1 MPYQYIRSK
10 IKENIRCKILR
21 CATFSFNKGNCQLK
35 FKEQL
40 VPLNTQRI
48 WLVKKTPLLTYVNV
62 VKRDWRVNRDI
73 F

>member
-10 IKENIRCKILR
+10 INENIRCKILR
-21 CATFSFNKGNCQLK
+21 CATFSFNEGNCQLK

>member
-1 MPYQYIRSK
+1 MKKYAAK
-10 IKENIRCKILR
+10 VLR

-35 FKEQL
+35 SKEQL

-48 WLVKKTPLLTYVNV
+48 WLVKKTPLLTYVNA